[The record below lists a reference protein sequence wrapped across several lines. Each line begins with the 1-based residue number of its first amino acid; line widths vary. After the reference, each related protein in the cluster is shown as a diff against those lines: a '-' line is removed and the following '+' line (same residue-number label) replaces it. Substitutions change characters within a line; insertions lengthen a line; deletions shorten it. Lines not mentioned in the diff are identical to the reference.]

1 MLVIVPDFG
10 CAKWKMVN
18 PNYTNVPLDI
28 SLGKLSSKKVVK
40 IGLDSYLT
48 DLAQKD
54 VVHLKIDLKFDFWEQ
69 INYA

>member
-1 MLVIVPDFG
+1 MPVIAPDFG

-40 IGLDSYLT
+40 GGLG
-48 DLAQKD
+48 
-54 VVHLKIDLKFDFWEQ
+54 
-69 INYA
+69 

>member
-28 SLGKLSSKKVVK
+28 SLGKLSSKKSRK
-40 IGLDSYLT
+40 MRIRFIT
-48 DLAQKD
+48 DRAQKG
-54 VVHLKIDLKFDFWEQ
+54 VIHMEIDLTFDFWEQ